1 MNDRSR
7 HVHKGF
13 KVPSTNPITANEL
26 AWIHLLRSVQGEAD
40 PPPTLAGVLALG
52 ITLINERR
60 PEVRSNARRLA
71 AVPRPG

>member
-1 MNDRSR
+1 MSGRDRY
-7 HVHKGF
+7 VYEGF
-13 KVPSTNPITANEL
+13 KSPSTDPITENEL
-26 AWIHLLRSVQGEAD
+26 AWIHLLRSVQGDAD

-71 AVPRPG
+71 TAT